1 MPSLKNAI
9 ASVKYAEDESGNGF
23 IEGYASTWHKVPDA
37 YGDIVAKGAFAKS
50 LAKYEETGRSIPFL
64 WSHEMGELKSY
75 IGTCKADEDEVGLH
89 FIATF
94 DDTEEAQRVRQLYKD
109 GRMSKFSFAY
119 DTLDSATVT
128 LEDGTKANELRELD
142 IFEISAVLVP
152 ANSFAE
158 VVDVKNAKVEE
169 KSGKRNSKKDEQT
182 IRDAITL
189 LQDLLG
195 EVVDNNAD
203 PEDNTTDNA
212 KGSTPEA
219 KDQVIVNEKANELLN
234 LISQIESKQL

>member
-1 MPSLKNAI
+1 MPTLKNAI
-9 ASVKYAEDESGNGF
+9 ASVKYAEDENGNGY
-23 IEGYASTWHKVPDA
+23 IEGYASTWHRIPDA

-50 LAKYEETGRSIPFL
+50 LARYEETGRSIPFL

-75 IGTCKADEDEVGLH
+75 IGTCKADEDDTGLH

-119 DTLDSATVT
+119 DTLDSGTIE

-158 VVDVKNAKVEE
+158 VVDVKA
-169 KSGKRNSKKDEQT
+169 GKRNSAADEAT
-182 IRDAITL
+182 IRNAITL
-189 LQDLLG
+189 LQEILG
-195 EVVDNNAD
+195 EVVDNEAD
-203 PEDNTTDNA
+203 SENNNEDNA
-212 KGSTPEA
+212 KA
-219 KDQVIVNEKANELLN
+219 KDQVIVNEKAKKLLEFIN
-234 LISQIESKQL
+234 NIEN

>member
-1 MPSLKNAI
+1 MPNLKNAI
-9 ASVKYAEDESGNGF
+9 ASVKYAEDENGNGY

-37 YGDIVAKGAFAKS
+37 YGDIVAKGAFTKS

-64 WSHEMGELKSY
+64 WSHEMGTLKSY

-119 DTLDSATVT
+119 DTLDSAIVT

-158 VVDVKNAKVEE
+158 VIDI
-169 KSGKRNSKKDEQT
+169 KSGKRNSTADEAT
-182 IRDAITL
+182 IRNAIAL
-189 LQDLLG
+189 LQELLG
-195 EVVDNNAD
+195 EVVDNAGS
-203 PEDNTTDNA
+203 EDDTDDNA
-212 KGSTPEA
+212 KA
-219 KDQVIVNEKANELLN
+219 KDQGVVNEKAEKLLG
-234 LISQIESKQL
+234 LISQFETK

>member
-1 MPSLKNAI
+1 MPKLKEAI
-9 ASVKYAEDESGNGF
+9 VDVKYAEDENNNGY

-37 YGDIVAKGAFAKS
+37 YGDIVAKGAFANS

-64 WSHEMGELKSY
+64 WSHEMGTLKSY

-158 VVDVKNAKVEE
+158 VIDVK
-169 KSGKRNSKKDEQT
+169 SGRRNSTKDEKA
-182 IRDAITL
+182 IRDAIAL
-189 LQDLLG
+189 LESLLE

-203 PEDNTTDNA
+203 PEDNNTDNA
-212 KGSTPEA
+212 KGSAPEA
-219 KDQVIVNEKANELLN
+219 EDQVIVNEKANELLE
-234 LISQIESKQL
+234 LISQIETK

>member
-1 MPSLKNAI
+1 MHKLKNSI
-9 ASVKYAEDESGNGF
+9 ASVKYAEDEAGNGY
-23 IEGYASTWHKVPDA
+23 IEGYASTWHKIPDA

-75 IGTCKADEDEVGLH
+75 IGTRKADEDDIGLH

-128 LEDGTKANELRELD
+128 LGDGTKANELRELD

-158 VVDVKNAKVEE
+158 VVDVK
-169 KSGKRNSKKDEQT
+169 SGKRNSKRDEQT
-182 IRDAITL
+182 LRDAIAL
-189 LQDLLG
+189 LQELLG
-195 EVVDNNAD
+195 EVEDNNAD
-203 PEDNTTDNA
+203 SESDTDDNA
-212 KGSTPEA
+212 GA
-219 KDQVIVNEKANELLN
+219 KDQGTTNEKANELLE
-234 LISQIESKQL
+234 LISQIETK

>member
-1 MPSLKNAI
+1 MPKLKNSI
-9 ASVKYAEDESGNGF
+9 ASVKYAEDEAGNGY
-23 IEGYASTWHKVPDA
+23 IEGYASTWHKIPDA

-75 IGTCKADEDEVGLH
+75 IGTCKADEDDTGLH

-158 VVDVKNAKVEE
+158 VVDVK
-169 KSGKRNSKKDEQT
+169 SGKRNSKRDEQT
-182 IRDAITL
+182 LRDAIAL
-189 LQDLLG
+189 LQELLG
-195 EVVDNNAD
+195 EVEDNNAGSESD
-203 PEDNTTDNA
+203 TDDNA
-212 KGSTPEA
+212 GA
-219 KDQVIVNEKANELLN
+219 KDQGTTNEKANELLE
-234 LISQIESKQL
+234 LISQIETK

>member
-1 MPSLKNAI
+1 MPKLKNAI
-9 ASVKYAEDESGNGF
+9 VDVKYVEDEHSNGY

-64 WSHEMGELKSY
+64 WSHEMGTLKSY

-158 VVDVKNAKVEE
+158 VIDVK
-169 KSGKRNSKKDEQT
+169 SGRRNSTKDEKA

-189 LQDLLG
+189 LESLLE

-203 PEDNTTDNA
+203 PEDNNTDNA
-212 KGSTPEA
+212 KGSAPKAE
-219 KDQVIVNEKANELLN
+219 DQVIVNEKAEKLLD
-234 LISQIESKQL
+234 LISQIETK

>member
-1 MPSLKNAI
+1 MPKLKEAI
-9 ASVKYAEDESGNGF
+9 VDVKYAEDENSNGY

-64 WSHEMGELKSY
+64 WSHEMGTLKSY

-158 VVDVKNAKVEE
+158 VIDVK
-169 KSGKRNSKKDEQT
+169 SGRRNSTKDEKA
-182 IRDAITL
+182 IRDAIAL
-189 LQDLLG
+189 LESLLE

-203 PEDNTTDNA
+203 PEDNNTDNA
-212 KGSTPEA
+212 KGSAPEA
-219 KDQVIVNEKANELLN
+219 KDQVIVNEKANELLE
-234 LISQIESKQL
+234 LISQIETK

>member
-1 MPSLKNAI
+1 MPNLKNAI
-9 ASVKYAEDESGNGF
+9 ASVKYAEDKNGNGY

-37 YGDIVAKGAFAKS
+37 YGDIVAKGAFTKS

-64 WSHEMGELKSY
+64 WSHEMGKLKSY

-119 DTLDSATVT
+119 DTIDSATVT

-152 ANSFAE
+152 ANGFAE
-158 VVDVKNAKVEE
+158 VIDVKEGTIEE
-169 KSGKRNSKKDEQT
+169 KAGKRNSSKDEQT
-182 IRDAITL
+182 IRDAIAL
-189 LQDLLG
+189 LQSMLG
-195 EVVDNNAD
+195 EVEDNND
-203 PEDNTTDNA
+203 DSENNSKDN
-212 KGSTPEA
+212 SSIEE
-219 KDQVIVNEKANELLN
+219 KDQSAINEKSKELLT
-234 LISQIESKQL
+234 LIETYEND

>member
-1 MPSLKNAI
+1 MPNLKNMI
-9 ASVKYAEDESGNGF
+9 ADVKYAEDEAGNGY
-23 IEGYASTWHKVPDA
+23 ISGYASTWHRIPDA
-37 YGDIVAKGAFAKS
+37 YGDIVAKGAFANS

-64 WSHEMGELKSY
+64 WSHEMGTLKSY
-75 IGTCKADEDEVGLH
+75 IGTCKADEDDIGLH

-158 VVDVKNAKVEE
+158 VIDVK
-169 KSGKRNSKKDEQT
+169 SGRRNSTKDEKA

-189 LQDLLG
+189 LESLLE
-195 EVVDNNAD
+195 EVVDNADSEDNAD
-203 PEDNTTDNA
+203 DNA
-212 KGSTPEA
+212 KGSAPEA
-219 KDQVIVNEKANELLN
+219 KDQGVVNEKAEKLLE
-234 LISQIESKQL
+234 LISQIETK

>member
-1 MPSLKNAI
+1 MPKLKNAI
-9 ASVKYAEDESGNGF
+9 ASVKYAEDETGNGY
-23 IEGYASTWHKVPDA
+23 IEGYASTWDRIPDA

-50 LAKYEETGRSIPFL
+50 LARYEETGKSIPFL
-64 WSHEMGELKSY
+64 WAHEMGTLKSY
-75 IGTCKADEDEVGLH
+75 IGTCKADEDDNGLH

-142 IFEISAVLVP
+142 IYEISAVLVP

-158 VVDVKNAKVEE
+158 VIDI

-189 LQDLLG
+189 LQNLLD
-195 EVVDNNAD
+195 EVVDNNDSSENDAD
-203 PEDNTTDNA
+203 DNA
-212 KGSTPEA
+212 AA
-219 KDQVIVNEKANELLN
+219 KDQGVVNEKAEKLLE
-234 LISQIESKQL
+234 LISQIETK

>member
-1 MPSLKNAI
+1 MHKLKNAI
-9 ASVKYAEDESGNGF
+9 ASVKYAEDEAGNGY
-23 IEGYASTWHKVPDA
+23 IEGYASTWHKIPDA

-50 LAKYEETGRSIPFL
+50 LVKYEATGRSIPFL

-75 IGTCKADEDEVGLH
+75 IGTCKADEDDTGLH

-158 VVDVKNAKVEE
+158 VVDVK
-169 KSGKRNSKKDEQT
+169 SGKRNSKRDEQT
-182 IRDAITL
+182 LRDAIAL
-189 LQDLLG
+189 LQELLG
-195 EVVDNNAD
+195 EVEDNNAGSESD
-203 PEDNTTDNA
+203 DDDNA
-212 KGSTPEA
+212 GA
-219 KDQVIVNEKANELLN
+219 KDHHDVTNEKANELLE
-234 LISQIESKQL
+234 LISQIETK

>member
-1 MPSLKNAI
+1 MPKLKNAI
-9 ASVKYAEDESGNGF
+9 ASVKYAEDESGNGY
-23 IEGYASTWHKVPDA
+23 IEGYASTWTRIPDA

-50 LAKYEETGRSIPFL
+50 LAKFEETGRSIPFL
-64 WSHEMGELKSY
+64 WAHEMSELKSY
-75 IGTCKADEDEVGLH
+75 IGTCKADEDDIGLH

-94 DDTEEAQRVRQLYKD
+94 DDTDEAQRVRQLYKD

-158 VVDVKNAKVEE
+158 VVDVK
-169 KSGKRNSKKDEQT
+169 SGKRNSKRDEQT
-182 IRDAITL
+182 LRDAIAL

-195 EVVDNNAD
+195 EVEDNNAGSESGTD
-203 PEDNTTDNA
+203 DNA
-212 KGSTPEA
+212 GA
-219 KDQVIVNEKANELLN
+219 KDHQDVTNEKANELLKF
-234 LISQIESKQL
+234 IEQIETK

>member
-1 MPSLKNAI
+1 MPKIKNSI
-9 ASVKYAEDESGNGF
+9 ASVKYAEDEAGNGY
-23 IEGYASTWHKVPDA
+23 IEGYASTWHKIPDA

-75 IGTCKADEDEVGLH
+75 IGTCKADEDDTGLH

-158 VVDVKNAKVEE
+158 VVDVK
-169 KSGKRNSKKDEQT
+169 SGKRNSKRDEQT
-182 IRDAITL
+182 LRDAIAL
-189 LQDLLG
+189 LQELLG
-195 EVVDNNAD
+195 EVEDNNAGSESD
-203 PEDNTTDNA
+203 DDDNA
-212 KGSTPEA
+212 GA
-219 KDQVIVNEKANELLN
+219 KDHQDVINEKANELLE
-234 LISQIESKQL
+234 LISQIETK

>member
-1 MPSLKNAI
+1 MPKLKNAI
-9 ASVKYAEDESGNGF
+9 ASVKYAEDEAGNGY
-23 IEGYASTWHKVPDA
+23 IEGYASTWHKIPDA

-75 IGTCKADEDEVGLH
+75 IGTCKADEDDTGLH

-158 VVDVKNAKVEE
+158 VVDVK
-169 KSGKRNSKKDEQT
+169 SGKRNSKRDEQT
-182 IRDAITL
+182 LRDAIAL
-189 LQDLLG
+189 LQELLG
-195 EVVDNNAD
+195 EVEDNNAGSESD
-203 PEDNTTDNA
+203 TDDNA
-212 KGSTPEA
+212 GA
-219 KDQVIVNEKANELLN
+219 KDQGITNEKANELLE
-234 LISQIESKQL
+234 LISQIETK

>member
-1 MPSLKNAI
+1 MPNLKNKVLD
-9 ASVKYAEDESGNGF
+9 VKYAEDEAGNGY
-23 IEGYASTWHKVPDA
+23 ISGYASTWHRIPDA

-50 LAKYEETGRSIPFL
+50 LARYEETGKSIPFL
-64 WSHEMGELKSY
+64 WAHEMGTLKSY
-75 IGTCKADEDEVGLH
+75 IGTCKADEDDNGLH

-119 DTLDSATVT
+119 DTIDSATVT

-158 VVDVKNAKVEE
+158 VIDI

-182 IRDAITL
+182 IRDAIAL
-189 LQDLLG
+189 LQNLLD
-195 EVVDNNAD
+195 EVVDNNDSSENDAD
-203 PEDNTTDNA
+203 DNA
-212 KGSTPEA
+212 AA
-219 KDQVIVNEKANELLN
+219 KDQGVVNEKAEKLLE
-234 LISQIESKQL
+234 LISQIETK

>member
-1 MPSLKNAI
+1 MPKLKNSI
-9 ASVKYAEDESGNGF
+9 ASVKYAEDEAGNGY
-23 IEGYASTWHKVPDA
+23 IEGYASTWHKIPDA

-75 IGTCKADEDEVGLH
+75 IGTCKADEDDTGLH

-158 VVDVKNAKVEE
+158 VVDVK
-169 KSGKRNSKKDEQT
+169 SGKRNSKRDEQT
-182 IRDAITL
+182 LRDAIAL
-189 LQDLLG
+189 LQELLG
-195 EVVDNNAD
+195 EV
-203 PEDNTTDNA
+203 EDNAGSESDTDDNA
-212 KGSTPEA
+212 GA
-219 KDQVIVNEKANELLN
+219 KDQGTANEKANELLE
-234 LISQIESKQL
+234 LISQIETK

>member
-1 MPSLKNAI
+1 MPNLKNAI

-37 YGDIVAKGAFAKS
+37 YGDIVAKGAFANS

-64 WSHEMGELKSY
+64 WSHEMGTLKSY
-75 IGTCKADEDEVGLH
+75 IGTCKADEDDIGLH

-158 VVDVKNAKVEE
+158 VIDVK
-169 KSGKRNSKKDEQT
+169 SGRRNSTKDEKA

-189 LQDLLG
+189 LESLLE
-195 EVVDNNAD
+195 EVVDNAD
-203 PEDNTTDNA
+203 PEDNNTDNA
-212 KGSTPEA
+212 KGSAPEA
-219 KDQVIVNEKANELLN
+219 KDQVIVNEKAEKLLE
-234 LISQIESKQL
+234 LISQIETK

>member
-1 MPSLKNAI
+1 MPKLKNAI
-9 ASVKYAEDESGNGF
+9 ASVKYAEDETGNGY
-23 IEGYASTWHKVPDA
+23 IEGYASTWDRIPDA

-50 LAKYEETGRSIPFL
+50 LARYEETGKSIPFL
-64 WSHEMGELKSY
+64 WAHEMGTLKSY
-75 IGTCKADEDEVGLH
+75 IGTCKADEDDNGLH

-158 VVDVKNAKVEE
+158 VIDVK
-169 KSGKRNSKKDEQT
+169 SGRRNSTKDEKA
-182 IRDAITL
+182 IRDAIAL

-195 EVVDNNAD
+195 EVVDNND
-203 PEDNTTDNA
+203 SSENNDEGNSKD
-212 KGSTPEA
+212 GESEE
-219 KDQVIVNEKANELLN
+219 KDQVVINEKQKNELLN
-234 LISQIESKQL
+234 FINNM

>member
-1 MPSLKNAI
+1 MPKLKNAV
-9 ASVKYAEDESGNGF
+9 ASVKYAEDEAGNGY
-23 IEGYASTWHKVPDA
+23 IEGYASTWTRIPDA
-37 YGDIVAKGAFAKS
+37 YGDIVAKGAFTKS
-50 LAKYEETGRSIPFL
+50 LAKFEETGRSIPFL

-75 IGTCKADEDEVGLH
+75 IGTCKADEDDTGLH

-158 VVDVKNAKVEE
+158 VVDVK
-169 KSGKRNSKKDEQT
+169 SGKRNSKRDEQT
-182 IRDAITL
+182 LRDAIAL
-189 LQDLLG
+189 LQELLG
-195 EVVDNNAD
+195 EVEDNAD
-203 PEDNTTDNA
+203 SESDTDDNA
-212 KGSTPEA
+212 ST
-219 KDQVIVNEKANELLN
+219 KDHHDATNEKANELLE
-234 LISQIESKQL
+234 LISQIETK

>member
-1 MPSLKNAI
+1 MPKLKEAI
-9 ASVKYAEDESGNGF
+9 VDVKYAEDENNNGY

-37 YGDIVAKGAFAKS
+37 YGDIVAKGAFANS
-50 LAKYEETGRSIPFL
+50 LARYEETGRSIPFL
-64 WSHEMGELKSY
+64 WSHEMGTLKSY

-158 VVDVKNAKVEE
+158 VIDVK
-169 KSGKRNSKKDEQT
+169 SGRRNSTKDEKA
-182 IRDAITL
+182 IRDAIAL
-189 LQDLLG
+189 LESLLE

-203 PEDNTTDNA
+203 PEDNNTDNA
-212 KGSTPEA
+212 KGSAPEA
-219 KDQVIVNEKANELLN
+219 KDQVIVNEKANELLE
-234 LISQIESKQL
+234 LISQIETK

>member
-1 MPSLKNAI
+1 MPKLKNSI
-9 ASVKYAEDESGNGF
+9 ASVKYAEDEAGHGY
-23 IEGYASTWHKVPDA
+23 IEGYASTWTRIPDA
-37 YGDIVAKGAFAKS
+37 YGDIVAKGAFTKS

-75 IGTCKADEDEVGLH
+75 IGTCKADEDDTGLH

-142 IFEISAVLVP
+142 IFEISAVLIP

-158 VVDVKNAKVEE
+158 VVDVK
-169 KSGKRNSKKDEQT
+169 SGKRNSKRDEQT
-182 IRDAITL
+182 LRDAIAL
-189 LQDLLG
+189 LQELLG
-195 EVVDNNAD
+195 EVEDNNAGSESD
-203 PEDNTTDNA
+203 DDDNA
-212 KGSTPEA
+212 GA
-219 KDQVIVNEKANELLN
+219 KDHHEVTNEKANELLKF
-234 LISQIESKQL
+234 IEQIETK

>member
-1 MPSLKNAI
+1 MPKLKNSI
-9 ASVKYAEDESGNGF
+9 ASVKYAEDEAGNGY
-23 IEGYASTWHKVPDA
+23 IEGYASTWHKIPDA

-50 LAKYEETGRSIPFL
+50 LAKYAEAGRSIPFL

-75 IGTCKADEDEVGLH
+75 IGTCKANEDDTGLH

-109 GRMSKFSFAY
+109 GRISKFSFAY

-158 VVDVKNAKVEE
+158 VVDVK
-169 KSGKRNSKKDEQT
+169 SGKRNSKRDEQT
-182 IRDAITL
+182 LRDAIAL
-189 LQDLLG
+189 LQELLG
-195 EVVDNNAD
+195 EV
-203 PEDNTTDNA
+203 EDNVSSESDTDDNA
-212 KGSTPEA
+212 GA
-219 KDQVIVNEKANELLN
+219 KDQGTTNEKANELLE
-234 LISQIESKQL
+234 LISQIETK

>member
-1 MPSLKNAI
+1 MPNLKNAI

-119 DTLDSATVT
+119 DTLDSAIVT

-158 VVDVKNAKVEE
+158 VIDI

-182 IRDAITL
+182 IRDAIAL
-189 LQDLLG
+189 LQNLLD
-195 EVVDNNAD
+195 EVVDNNDSSENDAD
-203 PEDNTTDNA
+203 DNA
-212 KGSTPEA
+212 AA
-219 KDQVIVNEKANELLN
+219 KDQGVVNEKAEKLLE
-234 LISQIESKQL
+234 LISQIETK

>member
-1 MPSLKNAI
+1 MPKLKNAV
-9 ASVKYAEDESGNGF
+9 ASVKYAEDEAGNGY
-23 IEGYASTWHKVPDA
+23 IEGYASTWHKIPDA

-75 IGTCKADEDEVGLH
+75 IGTCKADEDDIGLH

-94 DDTEEAQRVRQLYKD
+94 DDTDEAQRVRQLYKD

-119 DTLDSATVT
+119 DTLDCATVT

-158 VVDVKNAKVEE
+158 VVDVK
-169 KSGKRNSKKDEQT
+169 SGKRNSKRDEQT
-182 IRDAITL
+182 LRDAIAL

-195 EVVDNNAD
+195 EVEDNNAGSESGTD
-203 PEDNTTDNA
+203 DNA
-212 KGSTPEA
+212 GA
-219 KDQVIVNEKANELLN
+219 KDHQDVTNEKANELLKF
-234 LISQIESKQL
+234 IEQIETK

>member
-1 MPSLKNAI
+1 MPKLKNAI
-9 ASVKYAEDESGNGF
+9 ASVKYAEDEAGNGY
-23 IEGYASTWHKVPDA
+23 IEGYASTWHKIPDA

-50 LAKYEETGRSIPFL
+50 LAKYAETGRSIPFL

-75 IGTCKADEDEVGLH
+75 IGTCKADEDDIGLH

-158 VVDVKNAKVEE
+158 VVDVK
-169 KSGKRNSKKDEQT
+169 SGKRNSKRDEQT
-182 IRDAITL
+182 LRDAIAL
-189 LQDLLG
+189 LQELLG
-195 EVVDNNAD
+195 EVEDNNAD
-203 PEDNTTDNA
+203 SESDTDDNA
-212 KGSTPEA
+212 GA
-219 KDQVIVNEKANELLN
+219 KDQGTTNEKANELLKF
-234 LISQIESKQL
+234 IEQIETK

>member
-1 MPSLKNAI
+1 MPKLKNAV
-9 ASVKYAEDESGNGF
+9 ASVKYAEDEAGNGY
-23 IEGYASTWHKVPDA
+23 IEGYASTWHRKPDA

-75 IGTCKADEDEVGLH
+75 IGTCKADEDDTGLH

-119 DTLDSATVT
+119 DTLDCATVT

-158 VVDVKNAKVEE
+158 VVDVK
-169 KSGKRNSKKDEQT
+169 SGKRNSKRDEQT
-182 IRDAITL
+182 LRDAIAL
-189 LQDLLG
+189 LQELLG
-195 EVVDNNAD
+195 EVEDNNAGSESD
-203 PEDNTTDNA
+203 DDDNA
-212 KGSTPEA
+212 GA
-219 KDQVIVNEKANELLN
+219 KDHQDVINEKANELLE
-234 LISQIESKQL
+234 LISQIETK

>member
-1 MPSLKNAI
+1 MPKLKNAI
-9 ASVKYAEDESGNGF
+9 ASVKYAEDETGNGY
-23 IEGYASTWHKVPDA
+23 IEGYASTWDRIPDA

-50 LAKYEETGRSIPFL
+50 LARYEETGKSIPFL
-64 WSHEMGELKSY
+64 WAHEMGTLKSY
-75 IGTCKADEDEVGLH
+75 IGTCKADEDDNGLH

-119 DTLDSATVT
+119 DTIDSATVT

-158 VVDVKNAKVEE
+158 VIDVK
-169 KSGKRNSKKDEQT
+169 SGRRNSTKDEKA
-182 IRDAITL
+182 IRDAIAL

-195 EVVDNNAD
+195 EVVDNND
-203 PEDNTTDNA
+203 SSENNDEGNSKD
-212 KGSTPEA
+212 GESEE
-219 KDQVIVNEKANELLN
+219 KDQVVINEKQKNELLN
-234 LISQIESKQL
+234 FINNM

>member
-1 MPSLKNAI
+1 MPKLKNSI
-9 ASVKYAEDESGNGF
+9 ASVKYAEDEAGNGY
-23 IEGYASTWHKVPDA
+23 IEGYASTWHKIPDA

-75 IGTCKADEDEVGLH
+75 IGTCKADEDDTGLH

-94 DDTEEAQRVRQLYKD
+94 DDTDEAQRVRQLYKD

-158 VVDVKNAKVEE
+158 VVDVK
-169 KSGKRNSKKDEQT
+169 SGKRNSKRDEQT
-182 IRDAITL
+182 LRDAIAL
-189 LQDLLG
+189 LQELLG
-195 EVVDNNAD
+195 EVEDNNAGSESD
-203 PEDNTTDNA
+203 DDDNA
-212 KGSTPEA
+212 GA
-219 KDQVIVNEKANELLN
+219 KDHHDATNEKANELLE
-234 LISQIESKQL
+234 LISQIETK